1 MLFSYKISQK
11 SLKMESVGNNAQKET
26 KLIQVQRSNKNWDH
40 GCVVHVI
47 QVRAGIVLFSLLGF
61 AQFVHLYQFS

>member
-11 SLKMESVGNNAQKET
+11 SLKMESVDRKLNAQKET

-40 GCVVHVI
+40 GCVVI